1 MARYADPDKT
11 ERVLVRFERED
22 LLWRGRVGE
31 LEVPVEV
38 EGRLV
43 GPTVLDRV
51 VRRPALG
58 GASPYWALRDP
69 WEFMEPDFAR
79 RRAQGHPLRAI
90 YASGGA
96 WLADEDDF
104 VRVIKTSTLSL
115 GPYALRLTVGAL
127 GGIAEAHDL
136 IGERATQAW
145 RVDLERARAIHGKL
159 QTAPR
164 GMLLETPELEA
175 LRPGSSI
182 SAQIEAQA
190 LRDACRLLGVD
201 PDLEIRRP
209 RGRPRQ
215 TRSRTTEQGD
225 FIAVTL
231 ANGAVSARTRAPV
244 GGVPAFT
251 DLAALPVAQLAALR
265 EALQGRG
272 ADVDVDLLEAYLD
285 VAAPDWRDPAGAQRQ
300 ISASGSATDDP
311 YEILGVARNA
321 PLEVVTRA
329 YRSAAQALHPDKGH
343 SKWFTQVLGTAYR
356 KVKEDRQ
363 GDPQ

>member
-1 MARYADPDKT
+1 
-11 ERVLVRFERED
+11 
-22 LLWRGRVGE
+22 
-31 LEVPVEV
+31 
-38 EGRLV
+38 
-43 GPTVLDRV
+43 
-51 VRRPALG
+51 
-58 GASPYWALRDP
+58 
-69 WEFMEPDFAR
+69 
-79 RRAQGHPLRAI
+79 
-90 YASGGA
+90 
-96 WLADEDDF
+96 
-104 VRVIKTSTLSL
+104 
-115 GPYALRLTVGAL
+115 
-127 GGIAEAHDL
+127 
-136 IGERATQAW
+136 
-145 RVDLERARAIHGKL
+145 
-159 QTAPR
+159 
-164 GMLLETPELEA
+164 
-175 LRPGSSI
+175 
-182 SAQIEAQA
+182 
-190 LRDACRLLGVD
+190 
-201 PDLEIRRP
+201 
-209 RGRPRQ
+209 
-215 TRSRTTEQGD
+215 
-225 FIAVTL
+225 
-231 ANGAVSARTRAPV
+231 V